1 MIILHL
7 SGTVGYFLSSL
18 FCLSVFAPPIVNWSF
33 SLGWEIDEIPF
44 PIRVSHFDWDLRPK
58 NASWSWEKKFVSRF
72 MASPKK
78 TNQWKDWQPLCSQ
91 REAARSYIINEW
103 VASYRIL
110 VFAQRFLR
118 SPWDKHCN
126 SREGNIWRKV
136 VSTTKKIILE
146 RDKRFF
152 PEVLSQM
159 INNDVD
165 AWEVKFFIRITTKY
179 VIKYTDK
186 LLSLRKVYC
195 EIVIA

>member
-1 MIILHL
+1 M
-7 SGTVGYFLSSL
+7 
-18 FCLSVFAPPIVNWSF
+18 
-33 SLGWEIDEIPF
+33 
-44 PIRVSHFDWDLRPK
+44 
-58 NASWSWEKKFVSRF
+58 
-72 MASPKK
+72 
-78 TNQWKDWQPLCSQ
+78 
-91 REAARSYIINEW
+91 
-103 VASYRIL
+103 
-110 VFAQRFLR
+110 FAQRFLR

-126 SREGNIWRKV
+126 SPEGNIWRKV

-165 AWEVKFFIRITTKY
+165 AWEVKFFIRIPTKY

-186 LLSLRKVYC
+186 LLSLRKIYC